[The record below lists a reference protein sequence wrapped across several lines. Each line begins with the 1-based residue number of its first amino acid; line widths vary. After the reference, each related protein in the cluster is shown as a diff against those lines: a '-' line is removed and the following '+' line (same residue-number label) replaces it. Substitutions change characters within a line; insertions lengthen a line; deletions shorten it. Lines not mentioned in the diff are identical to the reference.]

1 MNDIRLG
8 KERLKPRRKKRFDTD
23 SLQLYSLCLI
33 PVLLVFVFNY
43 IPMGGIII
51 AFKNYKYDL
60 GIFGS
65 DWVGLAN
72 FKYFISSSDFARVSF
87 NTIYIN
93 FLNIIFGTTAS
104 LFLAILLYDIKSR
117 KTVKVYQTI
126 LITPNFISWVV
137 AGFMLYGFLNP
148 AYGIMNGVL
157 TKLGLEPIDWYTRPE
172 YWRKILVGSGIWKSI
187 GMSSILYYAALMGI
201 DETLFEAAEID
212 GAKKWQRNFY
222 IILPSLKKMIV
233 ILTLMSI
240 GKIFR
245 ADFGMFYQLTRNV
258 GSLYKTT
265 DVMDTYI
272 YRQLRDVGNM
282 GMSSAA
288 GLMQSVVGF
297 VLVVIS
303 NKLSKKIDP
312 DGGLF

>member
-1 MNDIRLG
+1 MNDVRLK
-8 KERLKPRRKKRFDTD
+8 KEKLKPRKKKRIDADT
-23 SLQLYSLCLI
+23 LQLYSLCLI

-65 DWVGLAN
+65 EWVGLAN
-72 FKYFISSSDFARVSF
+72 FKYFITSSDFTRVSF

-93 FLNIIFGTTAS
+93 FLNIIFDTLAA
-104 LFLAILLYDIKSR
+104 LFVAILLYDIRSR
-117 KTVKVYQTI
+117 KTVKVYQTV

-148 AYGIMNGVL
+148 AYGIVNGVL
-157 TKLGLEPIDWYTRPE
+157 TKIGLEPIDWYTSPQ
-172 YWRKILVGSGIWKSI
+172 YWRKILVGAGIWKGV

-222 IILPSLKKMIV
+222 IILPTLKRMIV

-272 YRQLRDVGNM
+272 YRQMRDVGNM

-288 GLMQSVVGF
+288 GLMQSFVGF

-303 NKLSKKIDP
+303 NRLSKKIDP

>member
-8 KERLKPRRKKRFDTD
+8 KERLKPRRKKRFDID

-60 GIFGS
+60 GIFRS

-117 KTVKVYQTI
+117 KTVKNAERGYKEINYKAMKLLPRGGYLATCSCSHFMKDELFVKMLISAAKDAGGQLKQIEARQQACDHPI
-126 LITPNFISWVV
+126 LWNV
-137 AGFMLYGFLNP
+137 
-148 AYGIMNGVL
+148 
-157 TKLGLEPIDWYTRPE
+157 PE
-172 YWRKILVGSGIWKSI
+172 TDYLK
-187 GMSSILYYAALMGI
+187 
-201 DETLFEAAEID
+201 
-212 GAKKWQRNFY
+212 FY
-222 IILPSLKKMIV
+222 IFQIV
-233 ILTLMSI
+233 
-240 GKIFR
+240 
-245 ADFGMFYQLTRNV
+245 
-258 GSLYKTT
+258 
-265 DVMDTYI
+265 
-272 YRQLRDVGNM
+272 
-282 GMSSAA
+282 
-288 GLMQSVVGF
+288 
-297 VLVVIS
+297 
-303 NKLSKKIDP
+303 
-312 DGGLF
+312 